1 MNVTWVKRKSDLNSY
16 SVMMPLVWA
25 VVTAAYLIG
34 QRESAVMIADC
45 VRGIVCAWSC
55 VGV

>member
-1 MNVTWVKRKSDLNSY
+1 
-16 SVMMPLVWA
+16 MMPLVWP